1 MEKCFTGNEGH
12 PLSRVNLGK
21 GFNVR
26 EKSCHLCTSQSR
38 ACECSDYLILTA
50 RVDPAWTAKA
60 SVYNVCWRNVC
71 PAKRVTL
78 PSCKRVTV
86 LAVLAFFF
94 SHKQCPKF
102 YKKMNKKLAC
112 SGWLGQVSDP
122 SSQDKFS
129 PCKRGQGLFSV
140 SKINPPFV
148 SSGY

>member
-12 PLSRVNLGK
+12 PLSRVNLGER
-21 GFNVR
+21 FNVR
-26 EKSCHLCTSQSR
+26 EKSCHLCASQSR

-50 RVDPAWTAKA
+50 RVDPAWAAKA

-94 SHKQCPKF
+94 SHISSVLSFIRKWTK
-102 YKKMNKKLAC
+102 
-112 SGWLGQVSDP
+112 SWLTQGGLGRWVTLLP
-122 SSQDKFS
+122 RTSSLHVKGVKDCFLSQK
-129 PCKRGQGLFSV
+129 
-140 SKINPPFV
+140 
-148 SSGY
+148 